1 MSERGSFVTEYIHCA
16 ACLEVAK
23 QVLLSRHKYLY
34 SDQLKYYEK
43 EGGTFPIISGKVGDM
58 WSGGELWEFED
69 RLIPALEAKI
79 CHPMRVAVLAEDGE
93 RIFYAVPNPIE
104 DGQQEE
110 APTEEAKAPTPQPKI
125 NLDGS
130 YTPDQLES
138 IARVLRASGG
148 LP

>member
-1 MSERGSFVTEYIHCA
+1 MSQRGSFVTEFIFCPKCLDA
-16 ACLEVAK
+16 AKKILVD
-23 QVLLSRHKYLY
+23 SHKYLY
-34 SDQLKYYEK
+34 SDQLTIH
-43 EGGTFPIISGKVGDM
+43 GSSLPIVGGKVGDTR
-58 WSGGELWEFED
+58 SDGELREFEHE
-69 RLIPALEAKI
+69 LIPALEAKI